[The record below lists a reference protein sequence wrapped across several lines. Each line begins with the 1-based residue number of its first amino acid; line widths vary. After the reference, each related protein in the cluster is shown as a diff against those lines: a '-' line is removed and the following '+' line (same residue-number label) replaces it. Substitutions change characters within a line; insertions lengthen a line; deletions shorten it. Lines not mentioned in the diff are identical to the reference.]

1 MGDERGNV
9 DDDST
14 KDGGTDIELVVLT
27 TLYDPMEAQIIAA
40 RLRSASIESVVK
52 HDAMSAVYGLTVDG
66 LGKQEILVRADDLA
80 EARAALAVDEG
91 GATDATDDASGDE
104 DDDDCE
110 C

>member
-1 MGDERGNV
+1 M

-14 KDGGTDIELVVLT
+14 KDGGTETELVVLT

-52 HDAMSAVYGLTVDG
+52 HDTMSVVYGLTVDG
-66 LGKQEILVRADDLA
+66 IGKQEILVRAGDLA
-80 EARAALAVDEG
+80 EAQAALAIDGADE
-91 GATDATDDASGDE
+91 
-104 DDDDCE
+104 DDDCE

>member
-1 MGDERGNV
+1 M

-14 KDGGTDIELVVLT
+14 KDGGTKTELVVLT

-52 HDAMSAVYGLTVDG
+52 HDTMSVVYGLTVDG
-66 LGKQEILVRADDLA
+66 IGKQEILVRAGDLA
-80 EARAALAVDEG
+80 EAQAALAVDE
-91 GATDATDDASGDE
+91 ADE
-104 DDDDCE
+104 DDDCE